1 MVSQANAGVAGGRRA
16 QRNIRHVLSAG
27 PHNARV
33 GILAL
38 RAPRGWLGPG
48 PVVEDV
54 LVVARGAR
62 VEYAGP
68 RREFTGDYEPEDVVR
83 VEGFLMPGV
92 VDRHVHIGL
101 ADAGAVVR
109 GGVTAVRDLGW
120 NPERIW
126 SLAEES
132 EGPFEGPLIRGV
144 GPIVTCPGGY
154 PSRAAWAPPGTAME
168 VRGAD
173 ECADAVRSILDRSG
187 VGTVKIALNTDA
199 GPTLT
204 DDELVAICDAAAHAG
219 AQVTAHVQGA
229 EQTARAVGAGVGELA
244 HTPWTERLPDDLL
257 AAMAGRVR
265 IVSTLDIHAGGK
277 ETPELHTAL
286 DNLSRFLGVGGAVA
300 YGTDLGN
307 GSIPPGIHVGEI
319 WHLRRAGMTPEQ
331 LLETVTFRPLAE
343 GELADVVVLGANPL
357 EDLNAYGSVKFVLR
371 AGRRMR

>member
-1 MVSQANAGVAGGRRA
+1 MA
-16 QRNIRHVLSAG
+16 
-27 PHNARV
+27 
-33 GILAL
+33 ILV

-62 VEYAGP
+62 VQFAGA
-68 RREFTGDYEPEDVVR
+68 RRDFTGDYEPEEVVR
-83 VEGFLMPGV
+83 IDGFLMPGV

-120 NPERIW
+120 NPDRIW

-144 GPIVTCPGGY
+144 GPIITCPGGY
-154 PSRAAWAPPGTAME
+154 PSRASWAPAGTALE

-173 ECADAVRSILDRSG
+173 EAATAVRSVLARSG
-187 VGTVKIALNTDA
+187 VAAVKVALNEEV

-204 DDELVAICDAAAHAG
+204 DEELVAICDAAHEAEAS
-219 AQVTAHVQGA
+219 VSAHVQGA
-229 EQTARAVGAGVGELA
+229 GQTARAVGAGVDELA
-244 HTPWTERLPDDLL
+244 HTPWTERLPEDLL
-257 AAMAGRVR
+257 AAMVGRVR

-277 ETPELHTAL
+277 ESPELHTAL
-286 DNLSRFLGVGGAVA
+286 DNLSRFLAAGGTVT

-307 GSIPPGIHVGEI
+307 GHIPPGIHVGEI
-319 WHLRRAGMTPEQ
+319 WHLRRAGLTPQQ

-343 GELADVVVLGANPL
+343 GELADVVVLGGNPL

>member
-1 MVSQANAGVAGGRRA
+1 
-16 QRNIRHVLSAG
+16 
-27 PHNARV
+27 V
-33 GILAL
+33 GILAV

-54 LVVARGAR
+54 LVVARGVR

-68 RREFTGDYEPEDVVR
+68 RNEFTGEYEPEDVVR

-101 ADAGAVVR
+101 VDAGAVVR

-126 SLAEES
+126 ALAEES
-132 EGPFEGPLIRGV
+132 EGPFDGPLIRGV
-144 GPIVTCPGGY
+144 GPIITCPGGY

-173 ECADAVRSILDRSG
+173 EAAAACRSVLGRSG
-187 VGTVKIALNTDA
+187 VGAVKIALNTDA

-204 DDELVAICDAAAHAG
+204 DDELVAICDAAAEAG

-265 IVSTLDIHAGGK
+265 IVSTLDIHGGGK
-277 ETPELHTAL
+277 ETSELHTAL
-286 DNLSRFLGVGGAVA
+286 DNLSRFLAAGGAVA

-307 GSIPPGIHVGEI
+307 GSIPPGIDVGEI

-331 LLETVTFRPLAE
+331 LLETVTFRPLAK
-343 GELADVVVLGANPL
+343 GELADVVVLSGNPL
-357 EDLNAYGSVKFVLR
+357 EDLNAYGSVKLVLR
-371 AGRRMR
+371 AGRRVR